1 MCYRCADALM
11 HCLEHV
17 RMIQLLTHRCADEN
31 ISGYADVLP
40 RCKCADVLTCAD
52 VLMCSFVD
60 VLTYWHCDVLV
71 GCSAHLQMCHV
82 LTVTLCWR
90 CYTYWQHVN
99 WFIGHQC
106 QVRFNWSLCHTAAT
120 NDVTSTTDF
129 TTINWNIRTLCTWC
143 TFNMGMSILCCKQP
157 NIVMV
162 IVWHNNTSD
171 E

>member
-1 MCYRCADALM
+1 MCWCDLVLMWSSADVPICWHYNMLMCQWAILLIHECADKHISRCARCARIEVYHVMLMCYRCADALM

-60 VLTYWHCDVLV
+60 VLTCWHCDVLV
-71 GCSAHLQMCHV
+71 GCKTHLQMCHV

-99 WFIGHQC
+99 WFIGH
-106 QVRFNWSLCHTAAT
+106 
-120 NDVTSTTDF
+120 
-129 TTINWNIRTLCTWC
+129 
-143 TFNMGMSILCCKQP
+143 
-157 NIVMV
+157 
-162 IVWHNNTSD
+162 
-171 E
+171 